1 MGALHSAVSLFRPRC
16 RPELDAALEKLRQL
30 EATYKLRQQ
39 ELHERELRLQ
49 MRESK
54 VNEENQNYVR
64 RSFFPISC
72 FVLPL
77 LPLPLS
83 LHILS
88 MLSMSPPNHCYYS
101 LICSIVHEH
110 IHIEFIQD
118 KLVLIVRPFLSREL
132 MHVPSLKFYSYVS
145 DKLAR
150 LAFLYTTSINSC
162 F

>member
-64 RSFFPISC
+64 RSFFPILC

-77 LPLPLS
+77 PPPS
-83 LHILS
+83 PFIFS
-88 MLSMSPPNHCYYS
+88 MLSMSPPNHS
-101 LICSIVHEH
+101 VIIL
-110 IHIEFIQD
+110 
-118 KLVLIVRPFLSREL
+118 
-132 MHVPSLKFYSYVS
+132 
-145 DKLAR
+145 
-150 LAFLYTTSINSC
+150 
-162 F
+162 